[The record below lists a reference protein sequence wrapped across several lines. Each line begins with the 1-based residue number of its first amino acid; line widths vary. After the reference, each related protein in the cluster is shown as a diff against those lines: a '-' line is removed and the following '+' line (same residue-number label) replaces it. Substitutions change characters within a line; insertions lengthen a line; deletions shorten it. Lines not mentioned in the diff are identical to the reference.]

1 MPVPEKYLVDFEEA
15 GIYHIYNRTNNNEK
29 LFLTD
34 ENRLFFLKR
43 YREILSPFIDTYCWC
58 LIPNHF
64 HLLIKIKSEK
74 EIMNYLKNKPTA
86 ALTITE
92 KIFLQRITNLSNT
105 PAHRVDNLSKVVNPE
120 NTFSI
125 LIEQTFKRFFQSYA
139 LAFNKQHHRKGNLFY
154 KPFKRVRIKNDTHFT
169 MAVIYIHANAAKH
182 TLIKDFTAY
191 PWSSWHSIIS
201 NSPTLLLR
209 NEIIEWF
216 GSLEI
221 FIKTH
226 KELAAF
232 YYNCEIALED

>member
-1 MPVPEKYLVDFEEA
+1 MFDVTFYKPIRGLGYHSLV
-15 GIYHIYNRTNNNEK
+15 T
-29 LFLTD
+29 LW
-34 ENRLFFLKR
+34 LKG
-43 YREILSPFIDTYCWC
+43 YQP
-58 LIPNHF
+58 
-64 HLLIKIKSEK
+64 
-74 EIMNYLKNKPTA
+74 LKGC
-86 ALTITE
+86 
-92 KIFLQRITNLSNT
+92 
-105 PAHRVDNLSKVVNPE
+105 NPE